1 MKTANRACSGTIV
14 AGLDSQIGY
23 QPDVATVT
31 LNNGRD
37 FTTDPTVSILDAA
50 RNAGVAIEYSC
61 RTGRCG
67 ICKAPVAAGQTKILR
82 AEDESLTAE
91 EAARG
96 LILTCCRAAIG
107 DVTLDIESLDRLTGL
122 EAKTMP
128 ARIVSIERLA
138 PEIVK
143 VVLKTPPTSPMR
155 FLAGQYIDVLAEGV
169 RRSYSLAN
177 APREDGLLE
186 LIIKRYAGGRL
197 SDYWFGRA
205 KANDLLRIEGPFGTF
220 YLRDDR
226 PTNIVF
232 LATGTG
238 IAPVK
243 ALLEEIAATPA
254 QAARH
259 TIRVFWGNREAEN
272 FCWDPVTLGLDIGFH
287 HLLSGPSPN
296 WGGKRGYVHEAAV
309 RDGFDAEDSVV
320 YACGSN
326 AMIASARATLFTL
339 GLQAKRF
346 FSDAFVSSN

>member
-1 MKTANRACSGTIV
+1 MKPTGPASTIL
-14 AGLDSQIGY
+14 AGLESQISY
-23 QPDVATVT
+23 QPNVATIT

-37 FTTDPTVSILDAA
+37 FTADPTVSILDAA
-50 RNAGVAIEYSC
+50 RNAGIAIEYSC

-67 ICKAPVAAGQTKILR
+67 ICKAPVAAGETRILR
-82 AEDESLTAE
+82 AEDESLTGE

-96 LILTCCRAAIG
+96 VILTCCRAAVG
-107 DVTLDIESLDRLTGL
+107 DVTLDIESLDRLAGL
-122 EAKTMP
+122 EIKTMP

-143 VVLKTPPTSPMR
+143 VVLKTPPNSPMR
-155 FLAGQYIDVLAEGV
+155 FLPGQYVDVLAEDV

-177 APREDGLLE
+177 SPRESGLLE
-186 LIIKRYAGGRL
+186 LIIKRYALGRL
-197 SDYWFGRA
+197 SDYWFERA
-205 KANDLLRIEGPFGTF
+205 KVNDLLRIEGPFGTF
-220 YLRDDR
+220 FLREDR
-226 PTNIVF
+226 PTNILF

-243 ALLEEIAATPA
+243 ALLEEIAADPA
-254 QAARH
+254 HAARH
-259 TIRVFWGNREAEN
+259 NIRVFWGNREVEN
-272 FCWDPVTLGLDIGFH
+272 FCWDPVALGLNIGFH
-287 HLLSGPSPN
+287 HLLSGPDPN

-309 RDGFDAEDSVV
+309 RDGFNPDDTVV

-326 AMIASARATLFTL
+326 AMIASARASLTTL